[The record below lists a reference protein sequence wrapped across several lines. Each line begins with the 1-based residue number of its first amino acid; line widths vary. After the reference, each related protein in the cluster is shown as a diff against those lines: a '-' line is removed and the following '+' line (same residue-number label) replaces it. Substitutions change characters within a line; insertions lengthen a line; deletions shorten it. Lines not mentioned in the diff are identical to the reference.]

1 MWRTSRPKQPP
12 GMDPLGRLGSAEIEE
27 ERRTLGAPS
36 AIAPCPPPTL
46 RPRPGSPGRE
56 ARRVYEGVGAP
67 TMPATGVRVGLRL
80 RLRVRLRL
88 RLRVRHRVGVGV
100 SGQGQGQGRW

>member
-1 MWRTSRPKQPP
+1 MPGVRTLRVVDVRVRVRSASPGFEACVWRTSRPKPPP

-27 ERRTLGAPS
+27 ERRTLGTPS
-36 AIAPCPPPTL
+36 AIAPCAPPTL

-67 TMPATGVRVGLRL
+67 TMPG
-80 RLRVRLRL
+80 
-88 RLRVRHRVGVGV
+88 
-100 SGQGQGQGRW
+100 